1 MRNGKQLY
9 RNPENARIAG
19 VCSGVAEYFG
29 LETWLVRILVVTG
42 FFLLA
47 GPLLHTLQLGSSSIK
62 NLLG

>member
-47 GPLLHTLQLGSSSIK
+47 GPK
-62 NLLG
+62 R

>member
-29 LETWLVRILVVTG
+29 LETWLVRSLVVTG
-42 FFLLA
+42 FFWLA
-47 GPLLHTLQLGSSSIK
+47 GPFIFVAYIAI
-62 NLLG
+62 